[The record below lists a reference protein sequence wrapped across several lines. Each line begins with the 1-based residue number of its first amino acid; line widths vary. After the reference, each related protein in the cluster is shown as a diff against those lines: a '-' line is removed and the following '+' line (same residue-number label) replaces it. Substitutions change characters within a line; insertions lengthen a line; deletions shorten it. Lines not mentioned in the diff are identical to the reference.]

1 MHGHLDVIYF
11 NSKIS
16 DRTRVYMCVYI
27 YIYIYIYLMYPVAPN
42 RKIMLQVTK
51 LYKTPRAD
59 FT

>member
-27 YIYIYIYLMYPVAPN
+27 YIYISYVPSCPQPQNHATSYEAL
-42 RKIMLQVTK
+42 
-51 LYKTPRAD
+51 
-59 FT
+59 